1 MSNPREKAIELYS
14 KYCSFASFWMDQ
26 NDAKKCALICVE
38 ELINYS
44 KEWDDD
50 DYWQAVKREII
61 KR

>member
-1 MSNPREKAIELYS
+1 
-14 KYCSFASFWMDQ
+14 MDQ

-61 KR
+61 KL

>member
-1 MSNPREKAIELYS
+1 MSNPREKAKKLVDKFTDVEDGEMYIG
-14 KYCSFASFWMDQ
+14 K
-26 NDAKKCALICVE
+26 AKKCALICVE